1 MLSTQDLEM
10 PRGVT
15 LVGVT
20 QYSGLTD
27 CTAASGWVMSCCST
41 RNVIVAQGDRRHS
54 LRIARARRSDVSAD
68 LVDTPKLCPSVSLR
82 VFTVQEGEGS

>member
-1 MLSTQDLEM
+1 MSGQGFGFQTHRCKAVLSTQDLEM
-10 PRGVT
+10 PRRVT

-41 RNVIVAQGDRRHS
+41 RNMIVAQGIGAISCALREAADR
-54 LRIARARRSDVSAD
+54 A
-68 LVDTPKLCPSVSLR
+68 
-82 VFTVQEGEGS
+82 